1 MIKVVLAGTP
11 EFSVPIFEEVINNF
25 EVVAIIS
32 QPDKPAN
39 RGYKLIPTPTK
50 ILAEKYNIKCY
61 QPNKISEIYDELVQL
76 DFDFLLTAAFGQYIP
91 EKILNLPKKAA
102 LNIHGSLLPKYRGAA
117 PIQHSLLNGD
127 KKTGINLIYMVKEMD
142 AGNILKS
149 SEIEIVEDDTSD
161 SLFNKLSILS
171 AQNIAKWLKEIY
183 ENNFNEI
190 IQDASQVILAP
201 KLTKEEA
208 QIDLS
213 ENSDQVINKIKAYSS
228 NPGAYT
234 FINNK
239 RVKLFNATTKEVK
252 NAIQLSCRDKKI
264 YIYDYQYE
272 SKKRVNLLEKV

>member
-1 MIKVVLAGTP
+1 MKVVLAGTP
-11 EFSVPIFEEVINNF
+11 EFSVPIFEEVIKNF

-61 QPNKISEIYDELVQL
+61 QPNKISEIYDELAQL

-149 SEIEIVEDDTSD
+149 SEIEIVEEDTSD
-161 SLFNKLSILS
+161 ILFNKLSILS
-171 AQNIAKWLKEIY
+171 AQNITKWLKEIY

-190 IQDASQVILAP
+190 VQDASQVILAP

-252 NAIQLSCRDKKI
+252 NAIQLSCRDKNI

>member
-11 EFSVPIFEEVINNF
+11 EFSVPIFEEVIKNF

-39 RGYKLIPTPTK
+39 RGYKLISTPTK
-50 ILAEKYNIKCY
+50 VLAEKYNIKCY

-171 AQNIAKWLKEIY
+171 AQNITKWLKEIH

-190 IQDASQVILAP
+190 VQDASQVILAP

-213 ENSDQVINKIKAYSS
+213 QNSDQVINKIKAYSS

-252 NAIQLSCRDKKI
+252 NAIQLSCRDKNI

>member
-11 EFSVPIFEEVINNF
+11 EFSVPIFEEVIKNF

-76 DFDFLLTAAFGQYIP
+76 DFDFLLTVAFGQYIP

-171 AQNIAKWLKEIY
+171 AQNITKWLKEIH

-190 IQDASQVILAP
+190 VQDASQVILAP

-252 NAIQLSCRDKKI
+252 NAIQLSCRDKNI

>member
-11 EFSVPIFEEVINNF
+11 EFSVPIFEEVIKNF

-161 SLFNKLSILS
+161 SLFDKLSILS
-171 AQNIAKWLKEIY
+171 AQNITKWLKEIY

-190 IQDASQVILAP
+190 VQDISQVILAP

-213 ENSDQVINKIKAYSS
+213 QNSDQVINKIKAYSS

-239 RVKLFNATTKEVK
+239 RVKLFNATTKEIK
-252 NAIQLSCRDKKI
+252 NAIQLSCRDKNI

>member
-1 MIKVVLAGTP
+1 MIKVILAGTP
-11 EFSVPIFEEVINNF
+11 EFSVPIFEEVIKNF

-50 ILAEKYNIKCY
+50 VLAEKYNIKCY
-61 QPNKISEIYDELVQL
+61 QPNKLSEIYDELAQL

-102 LNIHGSLLPKYRGAA
+102 LNVHGSLLPKYRGAA

-149 SEIEIVEDDTSD
+149 SEIEIVEEDTSD

-171 AQNIAKWLKEIY
+171 AQNITKWLKEIY

-190 IQDASQVILAP
+190 VQDASQVILAP

-252 NAIQLSCRDKKI
+252 NAIQLSCRDKNI

>member
-11 EFSVPIFEEVINNF
+11 EFSVPIFEEVIKNF

-50 ILAEKYNIKCY
+50 VLAEKYKIKCY
-61 QPNKISEIYDELVQL
+61 QPNKISEIYDELAQL

-91 EKILNLPKKAA
+91 EKILNLPKKVA

-149 SEIEIVEDDTSD
+149 SEIEIVEEDTSD
-161 SLFNKLSILS
+161 ILFNKLSILS
-171 AQNIAKWLKEIY
+171 AQNITKWLKEIY

-190 IQDASQVILAP
+190 VQDASQVILAP

-252 NAIQLSCRDKKI
+252 NAIQLSCRDKNI

>member
-1 MIKVVLAGTP
+1 MIKIILAGTP
-11 EFSVPIFEEVINNF
+11 EFSVPIFEEVIKNF
-25 EVVAIIS
+25 EVIAIIS

-50 ILAEKYNIKCY
+50 VLAEKYNIKCY
-61 QPNKISEIYDELVQL
+61 QPNKISEIYDELAQL

-91 EKILNLPKKAA
+91 EKILNLPKRAA

-171 AQNIAKWLKEIY
+171 AQNITKWLKEIH

-190 IQDASQVILAP
+190 VQDASQVILAP

-252 NAIQLSCRDKKI
+252 NAIQLSCRDKNI

>member
-11 EFSVPIFEEVINNF
+11 EFSVPIFEEVIKNF

-50 ILAEKYNIKCY
+50 VLAEKYNIKCY

-149 SEIEIVEDDTSD
+149 SEIEIDEYDTSD

-171 AQNIAKWLKEIY
+171 AQNITEWLNDVY

-213 ENSDQVINKIKAYSS
+213 QNSDQVINKIKAYSS

-252 NAIQLSCRDKKI
+252 NAIQLSCRDKYI

>member
-1 MIKVVLAGTP
+1 MKVVLAGTP
-11 EFSVPIFEEVINNF
+11 EFSVPIFEEVIKNF

-50 ILAEKYNIKCY
+50 VLAEKYNIKCY
-61 QPNKISEIYDELVQL
+61 QPNKISEIYDELAQL

-91 EKILNLPKKAA
+91 EKILNLPKRAA

-171 AQNIAKWLKEIY
+171 AQNITKWLKEIH

-190 IQDASQVILAP
+190 VQDASQVILAP

-252 NAIQLSCRDKKI
+252 NAIQLSCRDKNI

>member
-11 EFSVPIFEEVINNF
+11 EFSVPIFEEVIKNF

-149 SEIEIVEDDTSD
+149 SEMEIVEDDTSD

-171 AQNIAKWLKEIY
+171 AQNITKWLNDVYK
-183 ENNFNEI
+183 NNFNEI
-190 IQDASQVILAP
+190 IQDASQVIIAP

-213 ENSDQVINKIKAYSS
+213 QNSNQVINKIKAYSS

-272 SKKRVNLLEKV
+272 SKKRVNLLEKI

>member
-11 EFSVPIFEEVINNF
+11 EFSVPIFEEVIKNF

-50 ILAEKYNIKCY
+50 VLAEKYNIKCY

-76 DFDFLLTAAFGQYIP
+76 DFDFLLTVAFGQYIP

-171 AQNIAKWLKEIY
+171 AQNITKWLKEIY

-190 IQDASQVILAP
+190 VQDASQVILAP

-213 ENSDQVINKIKAYSS
+213 QNSDQVINKIKAYSS

-239 RVKLFNATTKEVK
+239 RVKLFNATTKKIK
-252 NAIQLSCRDKKI
+252 NAIQLSCRDKNI

>member
-11 EFSVPIFEEVINNF
+11 EFSVPIFEEVIKNF

-50 ILAEKYNIKCY
+50 VLAEKYNIKCY
-61 QPNKISEIYDELVQL
+61 QPNKIYEIYDELAQL

-161 SLFNKLSILS
+161 SLFDKLSILS
-171 AQNIAKWLKEIY
+171 AQNITKWLKEIY

-190 IQDASQVILAP
+190 VQDASQVILAP

-213 ENSDQVINKIKAYSS
+213 QNSDQVINKIKAYSS

-252 NAIQLSCRDKKI
+252 NAIQLSCRDKNI

>member
-11 EFSVPIFEEVINNF
+11 EFSVPIFEEVIKNF

-50 ILAEKYNIKCY
+50 VLAEKYNIKCY

-171 AQNIAKWLKEIY
+171 AQNITEWLNDVY

-190 IQDASQVILAP
+190 VQDASQVILAP

-252 NAIQLSCRDKKI
+252 NSIQLSCRDKNI

-272 SKKRVNLLEKV
+272 SKKRVNLLEKI

>member
-11 EFSVPIFEEVINNF
+11 EFSVPIFEEVIKNF

-50 ILAEKYNIKCY
+50 VLAEKYNIKCY
-61 QPNKISEIYDELVQL
+61 QPNKISEIYDELAQL

-91 EKILNLPKKAA
+91 EKILNLPKRAA

-171 AQNIAKWLKEIY
+171 AQNITKWLKEIH

-190 IQDASQVILAP
+190 VQDASQVILAP

-252 NAIQLSCRDKKI
+252 NAIQLSCRDKNI

>member
-1 MIKVVLAGTP
+1 MIKVILAGTP
-11 EFSVPIFEEVINNF
+11 EFSVPIFEEVIKNF

-50 ILAEKYNIKCY
+50 VLAEKYKIKCY
-61 QPNKISEIYDELVQL
+61 QPNKISEIYDELAQL

-149 SEIEIVEDDTSD
+149 SEIEIDEDDTSD

-171 AQNIAKWLKEIY
+171 AQNITKWLKEIY

-190 IQDASQVILAP
+190 VQDASQVILAP
-201 KLTKEEA
+201 KLMKEEA

-252 NAIQLSCRDKKI
+252 NAIQLSCRDKNI

>member
-1 MIKVVLAGTP
+1 MIKVILAGTP
-11 EFSVPIFEEVINNF
+11 EFSVPIFEEVIKNF
-25 EVVAIIS
+25 EVIAIIS

-50 ILAEKYNIKCY
+50 VLAEKYNIKCY
-61 QPNKISEIYDELVQL
+61 QPNKISEIYDELAQL

-102 LNIHGSLLPKYRGAA
+102 LNVHGSLLPKYRGAA
-117 PIQHSLLNGD
+117 PIQHSLLSGD

-149 SEIEIVEDDTSD
+149 SEIEIDEDDTSD

-171 AQNIAKWLKEIY
+171 AQNITKWLKEIY

-190 IQDASQVILAP
+190 VQDASQVILAP

-252 NAIQLSCRDKKI
+252 NAIQLSCRDKNI

>member
-11 EFSVPIFEEVINNF
+11 EFSVPIFEEVIKNF

-171 AQNIAKWLKEIY
+171 AQNITKWLKEIY

-190 IQDASQVILAP
+190 VQDASQVIFAP
-201 KLTKEEA
+201 KLTKEDA

-234 FINNK
+234 FINNR

-252 NAIQLSCRDKKI
+252 NAIQLSCRDKNI

-272 SKKRVNLLEKV
+272 SKKRVNLLEKI

>member
-11 EFSVPIFEEVINNF
+11 EFSVPIFEEVIKNF

-50 ILAEKYNIKCY
+50 VLAEKYKIKCY
-61 QPNKISEIYDELVQL
+61 QPNKISEIYDELAQL

-149 SEIEIVEDDTSD
+149 SEIEIVEEDTSD
-161 SLFNKLSILS
+161 ILFNKLSILS
-171 AQNIAKWLKEIY
+171 AQNITKWLKEIY

-190 IQDASQVILAP
+190 VQDASQVILAP

-252 NAIQLSCRDKKI
+252 NAIQLSCRDKNI

>member
-11 EFSVPIFEEVINNF
+11 EFSVPIFEEVIKNF

-32 QPDKPAN
+32 QPNKPAN

-50 ILAEKYNIKCY
+50 VLAEKYNIKCY

-149 SEIEIVEDDTSD
+149 SEIEIDEEDTSD

-171 AQNIAKWLKEIY
+171 AQNITKWLKEIY

-190 IQDASQVILAP
+190 VQDASQVILAP

>member
-11 EFSVPIFEEVINNF
+11 EFSVPIFEEVIKNF

-61 QPNKISEIYDELVQL
+61 QPNKIYEIYDELVQL

-161 SLFNKLSILS
+161 SLFDKLSILS
-171 AQNIAKWLKEIY
+171 AQNITKWLKEIY

-190 IQDASQVILAP
+190 VQDASQVILAP

-213 ENSDQVINKIKAYSS
+213 QNSDQVINKIKAYSS

-252 NAIQLSCRDKKI
+252 NAIQLSCRDKNI

>member
-11 EFSVPIFEEVINNF
+11 EFSVPIFEEVIKNF

-39 RGYKLIPTPTK
+39 RGYKLISTPTK
-50 ILAEKYNIKCY
+50 VLAEKYNIKCY
-61 QPNKISEIYDELVQL
+61 QPNKISEIYDELAQL

-149 SEIEIVEDDTSD
+149 SEIEIVEEDTSD
-161 SLFNKLSILS
+161 ILFNKLSILS
-171 AQNIAKWLKEIY
+171 AQNITKWLKEIY

-190 IQDASQVILAP
+190 VQDTSQVILAP

-252 NAIQLSCRDKKI
+252 NAIQLSCRDKNI

>member
-11 EFSVPIFEEVINNF
+11 EFSVPIFEEVIKNF

-50 ILAEKYNIKCY
+50 VLAEKYNIKCY
-61 QPNKISEIYDELVQL
+61 QPNKISEIYDELAQL

-142 AGNILKS
+142 AGNILKF
-149 SEIEIVEDDTSD
+149 SEIEIDEDDTSD

-171 AQNIAKWLKEIY
+171 AQNITKWLKEIY

-190 IQDASQVILAP
+190 VQDASQVILAP

-213 ENSDQVINKIKAYSS
+213 ENSDHVINKIKAFSS

>member
-1 MIKVVLAGTP
+1 MIKVILAGTP
-11 EFSVPIFEEVINNF
+11 EFSVPIFEEVIKNF

-39 RGYKLIPTPTK
+39 RGYKLISTPTK
-50 ILAEKYNIKCY
+50 VLAEKYKIKCY
-61 QPNKISEIYDELVQL
+61 QPNKISEIYDELAQL

-149 SEIEIVEDDTSD
+149 SEIEIVEEDTSD
-161 SLFNKLSILS
+161 ILFNKLSILS
-171 AQNIAKWLKEIY
+171 AQNITKWLKEIY

-190 IQDASQVILAP
+190 VQDTSQVILAP

-252 NAIQLSCRDKKI
+252 NAIQLSCRDKNI

>member
-11 EFSVPIFEEVINNF
+11 EFSVPIFEEVIKNF

-50 ILAEKYNIKCY
+50 VLAEKYNIKCY
-61 QPNKISEIYDELVQL
+61 QPNKISEIYDELAQL

-91 EKILNLPKKAA
+91 EKILNLPKRAA

-171 AQNIAKWLKEIY
+171 AQNITKWLKEIH

-190 IQDASQVILAP
+190 VQDASQVILAP

-213 ENSDQVINKIKAYSS
+213 QNSDQVINKIKAYSS

-239 RVKLFNATTKEVK
+239 RVKLFNATTKKIK
-252 NAIQLSCRDKKI
+252 NAIQLSCRDKNI

>member
-1 MIKVVLAGTP
+1 MIKVILAGTP
-11 EFSVPIFEEVINNF
+11 EFSVPIFEEVIKNF

-61 QPNKISEIYDELVQL
+61 QPNKISEIYDELTQL

-102 LNIHGSLLPKYRGAA
+102 LNVHGSLLPKYRGAA
-117 PIQHSLLNGD
+117 PIQHALLNGD

-149 SEIEIVEDDTSD
+149 SEIEIDEDDTSD

-171 AQNIAKWLKEIY
+171 AQNITKWLKEIY

-190 IQDASQVILAP
+190 VQDASQVILAP

-213 ENSDQVINKIKAYSS
+213 ENSYQVINKIKAYSS

-252 NAIQLSCRDKKI
+252 NAIELSCRDKNI

>member
-1 MIKVVLAGTP
+1 MIKVILAGTP
-11 EFSVPIFEEVINNF
+11 EFSVPIFEEVIKNF

-50 ILAEKYNIKCY
+50 VLAEKYNIKCY
-61 QPNKISEIYDELVQL
+61 QPNKISEIYDELAQL

-91 EKILNLPKKAA
+91 EKILNLPKRAA

-149 SEIEIVEDDTSD
+149 SEIEIVEEDTSD
-161 SLFNKLSILS
+161 ILFNKLSILS
-171 AQNIAKWLKEIY
+171 AQNITKWLKEIY

-190 IQDASQVILAP
+190 VQDASQVILAP

-252 NAIQLSCRDKKI
+252 NAIQLSCRDKNI

>member
-1 MIKVVLAGTP
+1 MIKVILAGTP
-11 EFSVPIFEEVINNF
+11 EFSVPIFEEVIKNF
-25 EVVAIIS
+25 EVIAIIS

-50 ILAEKYNIKCY
+50 VLAEKYNIKCY
-61 QPNKISEIYDELVQL
+61 QPNKISEIYDELAQL

-102 LNIHGSLLPKYRGAA
+102 LNVHGSLLPKYRGAA

-171 AQNIAKWLKEIY
+171 AQNITKWLKEIY

-190 IQDASQVILAP
+190 VQDASQVILAP

-252 NAIQLSCRDKKI
+252 NAIQLSCRDKNI

>member
-11 EFSVPIFEEVINNF
+11 EFSVPIFEEVIKNF

-91 EKILNLPKKAA
+91 EKILNLPKKGA

-149 SEIEIVEDDTSD
+149 SEIEIAEDDTSD

-171 AQNIAKWLKEIY
+171 AQNITKWLKEIY

-190 IQDASQVILAP
+190 VQDASQVILAP

-272 SKKRVNLLEKV
+272 SKKRVNLLEKI

>member
-11 EFSVPIFEEVINNF
+11 EFSVPIFEEVIKNF

-50 ILAEKYNIKCY
+50 VLAEKYNIKCY
-61 QPNKISEIYDELVQL
+61 QPNKISEIYDELAQL

-91 EKILNLPKKAA
+91 EKILNLPKRAA

-149 SEIEIVEDDTSD
+149 SEIEIVEEDTSD

-171 AQNIAKWLKEIY
+171 AQNITKWLKEIY

-190 IQDASQVILAP
+190 VQDASQVILAP

-252 NAIQLSCRDKKI
+252 NAIQLSCRDKNI

>member
-1 MIKVVLAGTP
+1 MIKVILAGTP
-11 EFSVPIFEEVINNF
+11 EFSVPIFEEVIKNF

-50 ILAEKYNIKCY
+50 VLAEKYKIKCY
-61 QPNKISEIYDELVQL
+61 QPNKISEIYDELAQL

-149 SEIEIVEDDTSD
+149 SEIEIVEEDTSD
-161 SLFNKLSILS
+161 ILFNKLSILS
-171 AQNIAKWLKEIY
+171 AQNITKWLKEIY

-190 IQDASQVILAP
+190 VQDASQVILAP

-252 NAIQLSCRDKKI
+252 NAIQLSCRDKNI

>member
-1 MIKVVLAGTP
+1 MIKVILAGTP
-11 EFSVPIFEEVINNF
+11 EFSVPIFEEVIKNF

-50 ILAEKYNIKCY
+50 VLAEKYNIKCY
-61 QPNKISEIYDELVQL
+61 QPNKISEIYDELAQL

-149 SEIEIVEDDTSD
+149 SEIEIVEEDTSD
-161 SLFNKLSILS
+161 ILFNKLSILS
-171 AQNIAKWLKEIY
+171 AQNITKWLKEIY

-190 IQDASQVILAP
+190 VQDASQVILAP

-252 NAIQLSCRDKKI
+252 NAIQLSCRDKNI

>member
-11 EFSVPIFEEVINNF
+11 EFSVPIFEEVIKNF

-149 SEIEIVEDDTSD
+149 SEIEIDEDDTSD

-171 AQNIAKWLKEIY
+171 AQNITKWLKEIY

-190 IQDASQVILAP
+190 VQDASQVILAP

-272 SKKRVNLLEKV
+272 SKKRVNLLEKI

>member
-11 EFSVPIFEEVINNF
+11 EFSVPIFEEVIKNF

-61 QPNKISEIYDELVQL
+61 QPNKISEIYDELAQL

-91 EKILNLPKKAA
+91 EKILNLPKRAA

-171 AQNIAKWLKEIY
+171 AQNITKWLKEIH

-190 IQDASQVILAP
+190 VQDASQVILAP

-252 NAIQLSCRDKKI
+252 NAIQLSCRDKNI

>member
-11 EFSVPIFEEVINNF
+11 EFSVPIFEEVIKNF

-76 DFDFLLTAAFGQYIP
+76 DFDFLLTVAFGQYIP

-161 SLFNKLSILS
+161 SLFDKLSILS
-171 AQNIAKWLKEIY
+171 AQNITKWLKEIY

-190 IQDASQVILAP
+190 VQDISQVILAP

-213 ENSDQVINKIKAYSS
+213 QNSDQVINKIKAYSS

-252 NAIQLSCRDKKI
+252 NAIQLSCRDKNI

>member
-1 MIKVVLAGTP
+1 MIKIILAGTP
-11 EFSVPIFEEVINNF
+11 EFSVPIFEEVIKNF
-25 EVVAIIS
+25 EVIAIIS

-50 ILAEKYNIKCY
+50 VLAEKYNIKCY
-61 QPNKISEIYDELVQL
+61 QPNKISEIYDELAQL

-91 EKILNLPKKAA
+91 EKILNLPKRAA

-171 AQNIAKWLKEIY
+171 AQNITKWLKEIH

-190 IQDASQVILAP
+190 VQDISQVILAP

-252 NAIQLSCRDKKI
+252 NAIQLSCRDKNI

>member
-1 MIKVVLAGTP
+1 MIKVILAGTP
-11 EFSVPIFEEVINNF
+11 EFSVPIFEEVIKNF

-149 SEIEIVEDDTSD
+149 SEIEIVEEDTSD

-171 AQNIAKWLKEIY
+171 AQNITKWLKEIY

-190 IQDASQVILAP
+190 VQDISQVILAP

-252 NAIQLSCRDKKI
+252 NAIQLSCRDKNI

>member
-11 EFSVPIFEEVINNF
+11 EFSVPIFEEVIKNF

-39 RGYKLIPTPTK
+39 RGYKLISTPTK
-50 ILAEKYNIKCY
+50 VLAEKYNIKCY

-149 SEIEIVEDDTSD
+149 SEIEIVEEDTSD

-171 AQNIAKWLKEIY
+171 AQNITKWLKEIY

-190 IQDASQVILAP
+190 VQDTSQVILAP

-252 NAIQLSCRDKKI
+252 NAIQLSCRDKNI

>member
-1 MIKVVLAGTP
+1 MKVILAGTP
-11 EFSVPIFEEVINNF
+11 EFSVPIFEEVIKNF
-25 EVVAIIS
+25 EVIAIIS

-50 ILAEKYNIKCY
+50 VLAEKYNIKCY
-61 QPNKISEIYDELVQL
+61 QPNKISEIYDELAQL

-102 LNIHGSLLPKYRGAA
+102 LNVHGSLLPKYRGAA
-117 PIQHSLLNGD
+117 PIQHSLLSGD

-149 SEIEIVEDDTSD
+149 SEIEIDEDDTSD

-171 AQNIAKWLKEIY
+171 AQNITKWLKEIY

-190 IQDASQVILAP
+190 VQDASQVILAP

-252 NAIQLSCRDKKI
+252 NAIQLSCRDKNI